1 MNILGTYFANPWFLL
16 GLLALP
22 IYLYYTLAKKNEES
36 SFTLGLSHF
45 DKGYKHMDWQSILF
59 KFMPIL
65 KGLAYAAFIIAMAK
79 PQDSFEKQKINSE
92 GIDIVCA
99 IDLSM
104 SMLAK
109 DFEPDRLTV
118 AKEVIKEF
126 INDRKG
132 DRIGLT
138 AFAGESYT
146 ACPPTLD
153 RQVILNFIDGLQYG
167 QIKDGTAIGMG
178 ISSSVN
184 RLIDSKA
191 KSKIIILLTDGENNS
206 GVVEPLDAATMAK
219 ELGIKIYTIGVG
231 TNGEALMP
239 YPTFSGY
246 RYRRVPVRID
256 ESLLTEISSLTDG
269 AYFRA
274 TNKEELE
281 EIYNHINELEKS
293 NFDSTVITNRE
304 DKFHPYAISG
314 LLLLALYYGL
324 GWSLFRNINLT

>member
-16 GLLALP
+16 GLLVLP
-22 IYLYYTLAKKNEES
+22 IYIYISFFKERKKDS
-36 SFTLGLSHF
+36 ITLGLSHL
-45 DKGYKHMDWQSILF
+45 DMQSKNRDWQSILY
-59 KFMPIL
+59 KYMPLL
-65 KGLAYAAFIIAMAK
+65 KGIAFGAFIIAMAK

-99 IDLSM
+99 IDLSL

-184 RLIDSKA
+184 RLMDSKA

-206 GVVEPLDAATMAK
+206 GVVEPLDAAAMAK

-256 ESLLTEISSLTDG
+256 EALLTEISSLTDG

-274 TNKEELE
+274 TNEKELKK
-281 EIYNHINELEKS
+281 IYNHINDLEKS

-304 DKFHPYAISG
+304 DKFHPYAIAG
-314 LLLLALYYGL
+314 LLLLSLYYGL
-324 GWSLFRNINLT
+324 GWSLFRNVNLT